1 MTLHAWI
8 ITLRGRIRER
18 LCPDLQVLRYENELL
33 RRALSAQRRALSL
46 AVEQTTADARSLAS
60 KWESLF
66 NAQVQLTEAARHRA
80 DKAGAQRD
88 ELRAKVESLRNA
100 LEAALDRIPH
110 QCEGLDYAEA
120 DCPACQVKALAEEPT
135 K

>member
-1 MTLHAWI
+1 MTLRAYL
-8 ITLRGRIRER
+8 ITVRGRIREA
-18 LCPDLQVLRYENELL
+18 LCPELQALRDQNRSL
-33 RRALSAQRRALSL
+33 RADCRQIVAQRDYWMARA
-46 AVEQTTADARSLAS
+46 E
-60 KWESLF
+60 
-66 NAQVQLTEAARHRA
+66 
-80 DKAGAQRD
+80 KAEAQRD